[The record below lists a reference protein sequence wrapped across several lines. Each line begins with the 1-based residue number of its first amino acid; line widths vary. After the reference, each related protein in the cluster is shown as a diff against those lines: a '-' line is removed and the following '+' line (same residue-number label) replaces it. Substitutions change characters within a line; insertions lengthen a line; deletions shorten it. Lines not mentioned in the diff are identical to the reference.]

1 MKAFALANSSFPL
14 QRVLY
19 PDFQT
24 EVKGTEEAMCCSR
37 VGLSANFCSKTKES
51 DNQLNQSPI
60 AHSKSRTMQSLLGF
74 GGYKPNTFG
83 CGLASN
89 LLKSLDILAD
99 GTLAIALDPDSE
111 VECETKIWRDMTSA
125 FPWLHLRSD
134 ESWHHGIAAI
144 ACCVWQHK
152 PRPSKCDNKTR
163 CHSISFQE
171 RAFEVALISE
181 ITQSKGFS
189 I

>member
-1 MKAFALANSSFPL
+1 MKAFASANSSFPL

-51 DNQLNQSPI
+51 DNQLK
-60 AHSKSRTMQSLLGF
+60 HSKSRTMQSLLGF

-125 FPWLHLRSD
+125 FP
-134 ESWHHGIAAI
+134 
-144 ACCVWQHK
+144 
-152 PRPSKCDNKTR
+152 
-163 CHSISFQE
+163 
-171 RAFEVALISE
+171 
-181 ITQSKGFS
+181 
-189 I
+189 